1 MSIRITMGKNP
12 KIRLKVVK
20 AAAMLLLLSV
30 VLAATAVVYATTK
43 GRIIWFHA
51 VSSALLT
58 DDGNATQGSVH
69 ESSDHNATLITL
81 ERNGGPES
89 YWIQMSEGRPGYV
102 LDCLGRKGEFPVFF
116 VSTLLPPCAVN
127 QETELQRNGN
137 DPSKRRLVRQ
147 LRRLEF
153 LADDGSRITASW

>member
-1 MSIRITMGKNP
+1 MGKNP

-43 GRIIWFHA
+43 GRIIWLHA

-89 YWIQMSEGRPGYV
+89 YWIQVGGQAGLCFGLPGAERRVPRIFREY
-102 LDCLGRKGEFPVFF
+102 PVA
-116 VSTLLPPCAVN
+116 AVC
-127 QETELQRNGN
+127 R
-137 DPSKRRLVRQ
+137 
-147 LRRLEF
+147 
-153 LADDGSRITASW
+153 